1 MKKKYLATNG
11 YMLNRVL
18 EKIKLIKD
26 IETINHTKTFIDTDN
41 KIGEKNAL
49 RNAVILTSCV
59 INFICEVF

>member
-41 KIGEKNAL
+41 KIGEKNAFKKCRYIDFL
-49 RNAVILTSCV
+49 RYKFHL
-59 INFICEVF
+59 

>member
-11 YMLNRVL
+11 CMLNRVL

-26 IETINHTKTFIDTDN
+26 IETINHTKTFIDTDK

-49 RNAVILTSCV
+49 RNALILTSCV
-59 INFICEVF
+59 INIICEVF

>member
-1 MKKKYLATNG
+1 MKKKYLPTNG

-49 RNAVILTSCV
+49 RNAVILNSCV